1 MNETYKIKGSIV
13 EIEETKQISAT
24 FQKREFAIEVANDKN
39 PAWNEFVKFEL
50 IKDKCDIINGM
61 QVGMQVEVSF
71 NVGGRQWTNPQNEV
85 KYFNSLK
92 AWRVTNLSQQGAPP
106 QAYQQPA
113 PVQQALPQGGL
124 DEDVPFMRKHDM
136 EGG

>member
-1 MNETYKIKGSIV
+1 MNETYKIKGNIV
-13 EIEETKQISAT
+13 EIEETKHISAT
-24 FQKREFAIEVANDKN
+24 FQKREFAIEVANEKN

-61 QVGMQVEVSF
+61 QVGMPVEVSF

-92 AWRVTNLSQQGAPP
+92 AWRVTNLSQQEGMAPA
-106 QAYQQPA
+106 AYQQPQ
-113 PVQQALPQGGL
+113 PSQGVQ
-124 DEDVPFMRKHDM
+124 DECPF
-136 EGG
+136 

>member
-1 MNETYKIKGSIV
+1 MNETYKIKGNIV
-13 EIEETKQISAT
+13 EIEETKHISDT
-24 FQKREFAIEVANDKN
+24 FQKREFAIEVANEKN

-61 QVGMQVEVSF
+61 QIGMPVEVSF

-92 AWRVTNLSQQGAPP
+92 AWRVTNLSQQQGMAPA
-106 QAYQQPA
+106 AYQQAPAPYQA
-113 PVQQALPQGGL
+113 PVQN
-124 DEDVPFMRKHDM
+124 DSDVPF
-136 EGG
+136 

>member
-1 MNETYKIKGSIV
+1 MSETYKIKGSIV

-24 FQKREFAIEVANDKN
+24 FQKREFAIEVPNDKN

-106 QAYQQPA
+106 AAYQQPA
-113 PVQQALPQGGL
+113 PVQQSNLPPQDFNKGL
-124 DEDVPFMRKHDM
+124 DEDVPF
-136 EGG
+136 